1 MSDTPVLVAVGHGSR
16 GARHEE
22 TIGRLVDAVR
32 RTRPGLRVETGWLD
46 LVRPAL
52 GEVLAGLDSPAV
64 LVPLLLGTGY
74 HVRVDIPAVIAA
86 APGVPARVARA
97 LGPHPLLADAL
108 CDRLTEAGRAPG
120 DAVVLAAAGSTD
132 PGAEAATVRMARLL
146 ARRLDA
152 PVVPSYLCAG
162 SPTPPRRWPGCG
174 GAATPGSRWP
184 AICWRPAS
192 SATGP
197 PRRAA
202 VSPRRRSAPTRRSPG
217 WCCAATTTRRPRSR
231 PPCRPPGGAYRVEG
245 ALDRAGRR
253 RSPPAQAR
261 APDQSPWSY
270 TLTARAPVQSPW
282 SYTVTA
288 IPRPV
293 SRSMTSGST
302 RDHVPPARPQPMRGM
317 CTQAPRS
324 RAWAARPVR
333 AVSIAS

>member
-86 APGVPARVARA
+86 APGIPARVARA

-162 SPTPPRRWPGCG
+162 SPTPAEAVAVLRRRGHARVAVARYLLAPGFFG
-174 GAATPGSRWP
+174 D
-184 AICWRPAS
+184 
-192 SATGP
+192 
-197 PRRAA
+197 RAA
-202 VSPRRRSAPTRRSPG
+202 
-217 WCCAATTTRRPRSR
+217 AA
-231 PPCRPPGGAYRVEG
+231 GGC
-245 ALDRAGRR
+245 
-253 RSPPAQAR
+253 
-261 APDQSPWSY
+261 
-270 TLTARAPVQSPW
+270 
-282 SYTVTA
+282 VTA
-288 IPRPV
+288 PPLGAHASVARLV
-293 SRSMTSGST
+293 LRRYDDAAAEVTAA
-302 RDHVPPARPQPMRGM
+302 VPPAGR
-317 CTQAPRS
+317 CVS
-324 RAWAARPVR
+324 R
-333 AVSIAS
+333 